1 MRIGQSEVSVNAR
14 HNSLDGHK
22 MKKKVFEMK
31 FGENKPFFLPYK
43 NSPANNMKKIN
54 RQSCFK
60 LNKTFKIPLKSIQS
74 VSQTSNA
81 IKVAT

>member
-1 MRIGQSEVSVNAR
+1 
-14 HNSLDGHK
+14 
-22 MKKKVFEMK
+22 MK

-43 NSPANNMKKIN
+43 NSLANNMKKKN

-81 IKVAT
+81 IKVAN